1 MKKVFLCL
9 FVFLFA
15 FYGFSA
21 GSMYEIKENVVVTA
35 NKDKVKKKDIAK
47 NVKVITRKDI
57 EKMGAISAVDVLKN
71 VPGVIVSANGGYGS
85 LTSVYLR
92 GASPNHTIVM
102 VDGIEINDPMNPGRS
117 ADLSSIMASDIE
129 RIEIVMGSESA
140 VYGSDAMAGVINII
154 TVSDKKG
161 LSFFFEGG
169 SKSTTFGGINFQNKQ
184 GNLTYWFKGSFFD
197 TDGISAADSK
207 LEGNSEKDGYSNAT
221 VNGGLSFEKGRNKF
235 LASMIYINLDSDLD
249 AMGGLYGDAPEYT
262 SDREEYYGKLEWTYS
277 NPFGFDG
284 YTRLAYYYTKIDR
297 SYDNPDDS
305 VMVLPVLTSNY
316 TGEISRINFHT
327 FVKLS
332 ENNSLSF
339 GLETT
344 EEKGDS
350 YYYSESSYGPYESV
364 FPETSVDTNSA
375 YLNLISKFK
384 FFTLNLGVR
393 YDDHDEFGSKG
404 TFNAGIVVP
413 ITDTL
418 TFKLNGGTGFKA
430 PSLYQLYADT
440 YGNPDLK
447 AETSDNYEGFFEKSL
462 MEGKLFFTVGY
473 FYNKYKD
480 LIYFDFTAYRYANG
494 QEAETKGL
502 ETTFRYSGESFSW
515 HFGFTNISYSSDNPT
530 YFYNRPEATINFG
543 LSYTIDRWLFSLTSL
558 YYDDRTGYDFWQGKE
573 VELDSFTVFDLKIS
587 YRLNKNTDIYL
598 KGHNIFD
605 EDYQYVY
612 GYGTLGA
619 VYYVGIKYRA
629 F

>member
-1 MKKVFLCL
+1 MKKGFLCL

-184 GNLTYWFKGSFFD
+184 GNLTYWFKCSFFD

-235 LASMIYINLDSDLD
+235 LASLIYINLDSDLD

-350 YYYSESSYGPYESV
+350 YYYSESSYGPYESI

-515 HFGFTNISYSSDNPT
+515 HFGFTNISYSSDNPA

-619 VYYVGIKYRA
+619 VYYVGIKYRV